1 MSNYN
6 VMLVSGEPQWTAKAF
21 HLACAMARS
30 NSGRVTLVKMVAVG
44 HPILLGSPE
53 GSRYVSH
60 KEMAAL
66 TELAATADRY
76 GVPVH
81 IAVCQFAN
89 YANALVDAA
98 EQLDAAAVFAALPAS
113 HIPFW
118 SRFQQWRVERSLA
131 RSQRS
136 LHTLEQ
142 AGGSLEWT
150 PSATQTMPVGPA
162 PRSEESKA

>member
-1 MSNYN
+1 MSDYN
-6 VMLVSGEPQWTAKAF
+6 VLLVSGEQQWTAKAF

-30 NSGRVTLVKMVAVG
+30 NGGRVTLVKMVAVG
-44 HPILLGSPE
+44 HPALLGSPE
-53 GSRYVSH
+53 GSRYLDH

-76 GVPVH
+76 GVPVQ
-81 IAVCQFAN
+81 ITVCQFAS
-89 YANALVDAA
+89 YAHALVDAA
-98 EQLDAAAVFAALPAS
+98 EQLDAAAVFASLPAS

-131 RSQRS
+131 RGGRT

-142 AGGSLEWT
+142 FGGPLEWA
-150 PSATQTMPVGPA
+150 PSATQTIPAGPT
-162 PRSEESKA
+162 PRSEESKP